1 MMTQIYWVTPD
12 FGICYESCYG
22 RYDEYVQPGMQSWS
36 KVKERSYGIHYLR
49 MPKEISL
56 PHEYAKKV

>member
-1 MMTQIYWVTPD
+1 MSHVMGDMMNTFSQECRIDLKW
-12 FGICYESCYG
+12 
-22 RYDEYVQPGMQSWS
+22 
-36 KVKERSYGIHYLR
+36 KKKNYGIHYLR